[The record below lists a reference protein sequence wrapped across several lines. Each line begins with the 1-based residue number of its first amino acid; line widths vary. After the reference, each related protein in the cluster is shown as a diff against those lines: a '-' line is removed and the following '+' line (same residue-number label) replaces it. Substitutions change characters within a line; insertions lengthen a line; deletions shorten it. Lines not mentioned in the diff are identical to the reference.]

1 MTVLVDYHAAFH
13 SQYIHFHHCEER
25 NDEAIQHKTKNS
37 AVKKHSKLWIVASD
51 ALTTTVLVDLT
62 ASLALLAA
70 IQIFSQVNLA
80 ESRVTK
86 LRSL

>member
-1 MTVLVDYHAAFH
+1 VTKQ
-13 SQYIHFHHCEER
+13 SSIKQ
-25 NDEAIQHKTKNS
+25 KTAQS
-37 AVKKHSKLWIVASD
+37 KKHSKLWIVASD